1 MSELVD
7 NGISDE
13 VLRKQKD
20 WIKYPVIQAKT
31 LRDEAQKAGEN
42 PDVIIAGCVMSLILN
57 DDGNALYTTMLSDK
71 YLPKEIEYSRNGI
84 LGRLSLEIGFK
95 ETPEEIRKQLV
106 IAQEVL
112 QKHDWSGKKGF
123 DGAHAIWKEF
133 ANDWVRDFRETNP
146 KMKEAYEK
154 FVTFDEVLARS
165 TK

>member
-7 NGISDE
+7 NGISE
-13 VLRKQKD
+13 TLLKQHQD
-20 WIKYPVIQAKT
+20 WIKYPTVKAKI

-42 PDVIIAGCVMSLILN
+42 PDTIIAGDVMSLILN
-57 DDGNALYTTMLSDK
+57 DDGNALYTTMFSDK

-84 LGRLSLEIGFK
+84 LGRLSLEIDFK

-106 IAQEVL
+106 IARDVL

-123 DGAHAIWKEF
+123 EGAHEIWKEF
-133 ANDWVRDFRETNP
+133 AKNWVRDFRETNP
-146 KMKEAYEK
+146 KMKEAHEK
-154 FVTFDEVLARS
+154 FIAFDEVLARS